1 MHIRLTLLFLAFVSQ
16 VTLYAQGI
24 RGIIRT
30 EDGQPL
36 GFATIFVQQTGTGT
50 VSNEEGS
57 YEFKLPS
64 GTYEIVYQYLGCE
77 TQVRT
82 VDVADDYVTI
92 NITMKVQTTVL
103 RPVTVEA
110 GNEDPAYTIMRKT
123 IAKAGY
129 HRNQLDAYSATVY
142 IKGTGKLLDYPWIAK
157 RALEKEGVEKG
168 RVYIT
173 ESVSEIKY
181 TRPGKFDEK
190 VISIYSDGKDNNTS
204 PNPFIFGSFYEP
216 EIAETI
222 SPLSP
227 KSFAYYRFE
236 YLGTFR
242 DRDYEVSRI
251 RVTPRSRGD
260 NVVEGT
266 IFIVEDLWSI
276 HSLDV
281 STTKLGININ
291 VNSVYAPIE
300 DKAWL
305 PVSFHFTVNGKIFG
319 FEFEYKYLAALSDY
333 SITLNPE
340 VYVEPKAMEVIDEKI
355 EKDRAEAISQELPE
369 KEAGLL
375 ERLES
380 KKEITRKELRA
391 LMREYEKEEQRRQ
404 DEPEVVAEITHKV
417 DSNAYRKDSAYWNSI
432 RPIPLTQAEI
442 YGYQKIDSLA
452 KVQAAEAIGDTVRAS
467 RHRGF
472 QPWDIIV
479 GDRYELGERSNL
491 KLNPGGGFNTVEGF
505 YALYKITFGTRF
517 RDSTRGG
524 SLKIAPT
531 FRYGFSAERFNAKLE
546 TQLQGKN
553 SKLTIEGGR
562 YVSQYNGD
570 NPIWPIV
577 NTFTTLFLEKNLMK
591 LYERDYIDLR
601 YNRKLNPFLSV
612 YGGASVMRRR
622 ELFNTS
628 DFKFLTNDNVEGYTP
643 NRPVNSELI
652 DTGFPT
658 HNVVVATIGLTTRPW
673 MKYYIRNGVKMEIPT
688 SSPSFTIE
696 YQRGLRNLLDSDV
709 DFDRLELRAK
719 HVMRTG
725 ARGVLALSAT
735 GGFFPN
741 ADKLYFM
748 DYKHFPGNL
757 SPFTTSDPVASF
769 RLLDYYAYSTADKY
783 FSASAHY
790 QFRKFL
796 ATQWVMVRMTGVR
809 ENIFI
814 NYLATPYSNNYTEVG
829 YTLDGLLR
837 LFRLE
842 FAASFQEGRYVDH
855 GFRIGVTTTLMVGIN
870 ED

>member
-1 MHIRLTLLFLAFVSQ
+1 MHYRLILLLLALVPHATLHAS
-16 VTLYAQGI
+16 GI
-24 RGIIRT
+24 RGHIRA
-30 EDGQPL
+30 EDGQAL
-36 GFATIFVQQTGTGT
+36 GFATIFVRQTGTGA
-50 VSNEEGS
+50 VSNEEGF
-57 YEFKLPS
+57 YEIKLQP
-64 GTYEIVYQYLGCE
+64 GTYDVVYQYLGYE
-77 TQVRT
+77 TQMRT
-82 VDVADDYVTI
+82 VEVTSDYATI
-92 NITMKVQTTVL
+92 DITMKLQITVL

-110 GNEDPAYTIMRKT
+110 GNEDPAYTIMRKA

-173 ESVSEIKY
+173 ESVSEIRY

-190 VISIYSDGKDNNTS
+190 VISVYSDGKDNNTS

-227 KSFAYYRFE
+227 KAFAYYRFE

-281 STTKLGININ
+281 TTTKLGININ

-300 DKAWL
+300 DKVWL
-305 PVSFHFTVNGKIFG
+305 PVSFHFTVNGKVFG
-319 FEFEYKYLAALSDY
+319 FEFEYNYLTSLSDY

-340 VYVEPKAMEVIDEKI
+340 VYVEPKAMEVVDEKI
-355 EKDRAEAISQELPE
+355 EKDRAEAITQELAE
-369 KEAGLL
+369 TDVRLR

-380 KKEITRKELRA
+380 KKEITRKELRT
-391 LMREYEKEEQRRQ
+391 LMKEYEKEEQRRQ
-404 DEPEVVAEITHKV
+404 EEPEVVAEITHKI

-442 YGYQKIDSLA
+442 SGYRKMNSLA
-452 KVQAAEAIGDTVRAS
+452 RVQAAEAIGDTVRAS

-472 QPWDIIV
+472 QLWDIVI

-505 YALYKITFGTRF
+505 YAWYKLTFGTRF
-517 RDSTRGG
+517 RDSTRG

-531 FRYGFSAERFNAKLE
+531 FRYAFSAQRFNARLE
-546 TQLQGKN
+546 TELQGKN
-553 SKLTIEGGR
+553 SRFTIEGGR

-591 LYERDYIDLR
+591 LYERDYVDVH
-601 YNRKLNPFLSV
+601 YHRKLNPYLSI
-612 YGGASVMRRR
+612 YGGASFMRRR

-643 NRPVNSELI
+643 NRPVNSELP

-658 HNVVVATIGLTTRPW
+658 HNAVITTIGLTARPW
-673 MKYYIRNGVKMEIPT
+673 MKYYIRNGVRMEIPT

-696 YQRGLRNLLDSDV
+696 YQKGLKSLFDSDV
-709 DFDRLELRAK
+709 DFDRLELSAK
-719 HVMRTG
+719 HIMRTG
-725 ARGVLALSAT
+725 ARGTLAVSLT
-735 GGFFPN
+735 GGYFPN
-741 ADKLYFM
+741 ASKLYFM

-769 RLLDYYAYSTADKY
+769 RLLDYYLHSTADKY
-783 FSASAHY
+783 FAGSAHY

-809 ENIFI
+809 ENIFV
-814 NYLATPYSNNYTEVG
+814 NYLVTPYSNNYTEVG
-829 YTLDGLLR
+829 YTIDGLLR
-837 LFRLE
+837 FFRLE

-855 GFRIGVTTTLMVGIN
+855 GLRIGVTTTLMIGVN